1 MEMTRDMV
9 VEGCMHGCII
19 LYNVN
24 PFESGKGGWWWVKD
38 KFFGENF
45 GKDTDFGGKYSCLN
59 SLIYPNLKLYFAIL
73 GGLFCLLRGGF
84 CPATNKGR
92 I

>member
-1 MEMTRDMV
+1 MEMTRDTEMV
-9 VEGCMHGCII
+9 VVVGCMHGCII
-19 LYNVN
+19 LIL
-24 PFESGKGGWWWVKD
+24 SKAGKGGWWWVKD

-84 CPATNKGR
+84 CPATDKGR